1 MPGRSM
7 AGRESLKLAMSV
19 RFAPRQP
26 DLRCIEGRGV
36 VKAERPIAV
45 RGLRTS
51 SKSLLV

>member
-26 DLRCIEGRGV
+26 DFVELKFE
-36 VKAERPIAV
+36 EW
-45 RGLRTS
+45 
-51 SKSLLV
+51 

>member
-26 DLRCIEGRGV
+26 DLLWIEVRGV
-36 VKAERPIAV
+36 VKATV
-45 RGLRTS
+45 TS
-51 SKSLLV
+51 LSKKTP